1 MKDIIIVGCGITGS
15 LIAHELS
22 KYNIDVSV
30 LEKNNDVALESTGAN
45 SAIIHSG
52 HDPKTGTLKARFNL
66 EGNQMYPALCE
77 ELKVDFKQVG
87 ALVVSTNQEESL
99 ILDKLESQ
107 TIDRHIPYQRIQR
120 EEIIKK
126 EPHISDQVIEALFL
140 PTTGIITP
148 WKVTIAAMEEAV
160 DNGVELLLNH
170 EVKDITP
177 VSNGYQVH
185 TNHGIIET
193 KMIINAAGIYADKI
207 ASYLEDVPY
216 HIQPRKGEYYI
227 LGKLSQPLVN
237 EIIYP
242 VPSSKGKGILAVPTI
257 HGNVLLGPNS
267 EFVEDKEDTST
278 TNALNEVK
286 KQVTKTVKDIPFDK
300 IIRTF
305 SGLRSTGNVGDFVIE
320 EDKKYKNFIHVSCI
334 ESPGLT
340 SAPAIAKYIVNTFC
354 LKTFE
359 MEKKNSYIKR
369 KEEVVLSEMSI
380 VQQNEYIKKDPRYGK
395 IICRCEKITE
405 GEVLDVIHR
414 SVGATTVDGVKKR
427 CRPGMGGCQGGFCSP
442 EIVEILAREL
452 HVHKKDIL
460 YKSLQTELLKVKAK
474 EDLL

>member
-1 MKDIIIVGCGITGS
+1 MKDIIIIGCGITGS

-22 KYNIDVSV
+22 KYNINVTV
-30 LEKNNDVALESTGAN
+30 LEKNNDVALEATGAN

-52 HDPKTGTLKARFNL
+52 HDPKSNTLKARFNL
-66 EGNQMYPALCE
+66 EGNRMYPELCK

-87 ALVVSTNQEESL
+87 ALVVSTNEEESS
-99 ILDKLESQ
+99 ILNRLEEQ
-107 TIDRHIPYQRIQR
+107 TKERHIPYQRIDR
-120 EEIIKK
+120 SEVIKK
-126 EPHISDQVIEALFL
+126 EPHISNQVREALFL

-148 WKVTIAAMEEAV
+148 WKVVIAAMEEAIN
-160 DNGVELLLNH
+160 NGVELCLNH
-170 EVKDITP
+170 EVIDIK
-177 VSNGYQVH
+177 SIDNGYKIY
-185 TNHGIIET
+185 TNQGIMET
-193 KMIINAAGIYADKI
+193 KMIINAAGLYADKI
-207 ASYLEDVPY
+207 ASYLADVPY
-216 HIQPRKGEYYI
+216 SIRPRKGEYYI

-237 EIIYP
+237 EVIYP
-242 VPSSKGKGILAVPTI
+242 VPSLKGKGILVVPTI

-278 TNALNEVK
+278 THALNEVK

-340 SAPAIAKYIVNTFC
+340 SAPAIAKYVVNTFC
-354 LKTFE
+354 LKTFALKMKE
-359 MEKKNSYIKR
+359 HYVKR
-369 KEEVVLSEMSI
+369 EPEIVLSKLSLQ
-380 VQQNEYIKKDPRYGK
+380 QQNELIKRDSRYGK
-395 IICRCEKITE
+395 IICRCERISE
-405 GEVLDVIHR
+405 REVIDSIHR

-442 EIVEILAREL
+442 QILEILAREL
-452 HVHKKDIL
+452 SVHKKDIL
-460 YKSLQTELLKVKAK
+460 YKNLHTELLKEKAK
-474 EDLL
+474 EAL